1 MYHVIGLLQSYLYI
15 DGYRRQGET
24 IWRFSDETIM
34 TFLPWN
40 INEPNGMHL
49 PNPEDALI
57 LGNGFF
63 HDAPQSHVF
72 GFICQR
78 SIY

>member
-1 MYHVIGLLQSYLYI
+1 MYCVIGLLQTYLYI
-15 DGYRRQGET
+15 DGYNRQGET
-24 IWRFSDETIM
+24 DWRFSDETIM

-40 INEPNGMHL
+40 IGEPNGMNHT
-49 PNPEDALI
+49 NPEDALI
-57 LGNGFF
+57 LSNGSF
-63 HDAPQSHVF
+63 HDAPQSYVS